1 MRMRVKMQHKLAGGD
16 KIKGREQVQRR
27 EARMRRATRNSLR
40 NVEGSKIGKG
50 DERVRPENKAKQLS
64 GSVAFGLWA

>member
-1 MRMRVKMQHKLAGGD
+1 MRMRVEMQRKLAGGD
-16 KIKGREQVQRR
+16 NIKGREQVQRR
-27 EARMRRATRNSLR
+27 ETRMRRATRNSLR

>member
-1 MRMRVKMQHKLAGGD
+1 MRMRVEMQRKLAGGD
-16 KIKGREQVQRR
+16 NIKGRQQVQRR
-27 EARMRRATRNSLR
+27 ETRMRRATRNSLR